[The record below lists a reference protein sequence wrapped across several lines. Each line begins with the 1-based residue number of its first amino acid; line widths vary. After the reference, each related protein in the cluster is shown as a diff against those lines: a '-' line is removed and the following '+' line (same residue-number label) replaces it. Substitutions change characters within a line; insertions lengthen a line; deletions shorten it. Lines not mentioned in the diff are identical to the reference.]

1 VKLKVKGD
9 IIVNDDKWIYEFIGW
24 DSCCPKDAE
33 EAVAACAE
41 GEELEVE
48 ISSGGGSVIA
58 GSEIYSILSGYK
70 GPMTITVTG
79 LAASAASVI
88 AMAGRCEMTR
98 TALMMI
104 HNTATVAAGD
114 YRDMESAAEML
125 RTANEAIR
133 AAYRHKT
140 GLDEETLSDMMDR
153 ETWITAEKAVEYG
166 FADAVAGDSEV
177 MPAAAAFG
185 NDMGGDRLARIRALI
200 EKVRGGDN
208 NTDNGSSAYA
218 PLKTLEQAEADYNFM
233 MLKGARK

>member
-1 VKLKVKGD
+1 MKLKVKGD
-9 IIVNDDKWIYEFIGW
+9 IIANDDKWIYEWVGW

-177 MPAAAAFG
+177 MPAAASFG

-208 NTDNGSSAYA
+208 NTDNGSSAFA
-218 PLKTLEQAEADYNFM
+218 RAEADYNFM